1 MAAAPPSVYHPRMR
15 RVLPLFLCLTL
26 LLGGC
31 RGTRV
36 NIMGFEVNRRIQATA
51 STTTGPEP
59 LSSEEK
65 MGVIVVIGLAI
76 AGVVA
81 GVVAAN

>member
-1 MAAAPPSVYHPRMR
+1 MR
-15 RVLPLFLCLTL
+15 RLILLVLCASL

-36 NIMGFEVNRRIQATA
+36 NIMGFEVNRRIQAGT

-65 MGVIVVIGLAI
+65 AGVILIVGIAI
-76 AGVVA
+76 ASVVA
-81 GVVAAN
+81 GVVVAN